1 MTDVIEQVVANETL
15 TPVIE
20 RPPTYYEL
28 NKERIHE
35 RYVNNAEKL
44 KAYQTE
50 YNQANRE
57 KYISYQ
63 KSYYED
69 KKEELLRAKKQKIVC
84 ECGKQVTLGH
94 ISCHKKTKIHLK
106 KMEILQAQRESS

>member
-1 MTDVIEQVVANETL
+1 MTEVIEQVKEKS
-15 TPVIE
+15 
-20 RPPTYYEL
+20 PTYYEL

-57 KYISYQ
+57 RYISYQ
-63 KSYYED
+63 KSYYEE

-106 KMEILQAQRESS
+106 KMELLQAQRENSQSAT